1 MIVLIDNGHGRDTAG
16 KRSPDGRLREW
27 DWTREIARGLTRR
40 LTDRG
45 INARLLVPE
54 DEDIPLRQRAARANA
69 YSGANEMSASPST
82 SALLISIHANA
93 AGCGQWM
100 PARGWCAFVSP
111 TASQQSRRLATLLAS
126 EAERAGLTVRRE
138 ARSRDYWEKGWAICR
153 LTRCP
158 AVLTENCFMDNRAD
172 CQWMLSAE
180 GKDAII
186 SLHETAIL
194 RYLGLHPGAGGQ
206 SAGSPEPGR

>member
-16 KRSPDGRLREW
+16 KRSPDGRLLEW
-27 DWTREIARGLTRR
+27 QWTREIARGLRAR
-40 LTDRG
+40 LTARG
-45 INARLLVPE
+45 IDARLLVPE
-54 DEDIPLRQRAARANA
+54 HEDIPLSQRAARANA
-69 YSGANEMSASPST
+69 YDQAI
-82 SALLISIHANA
+82 LISIHANA
-93 AGCGQWM
+93 AGRGQWM
-100 PARGWCAFVSP
+100 NARGWCVFVAP
-111 TASQQSRRLATLLAS
+111 AASLQARRLASLLAA
-126 EAERAGLTVRRE
+126 EAENAGLRVRRE
-138 ARSRDYWEKGWAICR
+138 VSDRDYWEHPWAICR

-172 CQWMLSAE
+172 CQWMLSTE

>member
-27 DWTREIARGLTRR
+27 AWTREIARALCSR
-40 LTDRG
+40 LRG
-45 INARLLVPE
+45 HGIDARLLVPE
-54 DEDIPLRQRAARANA
+54 DEDVPVLRRAERANA
-69 YSGANEMSASPST
+69 IAGPSI
-82 SALLISIHANA
+82 LISIHANA
-93 AGCGQWM
+93 AGMGQWM
-100 PARGWCAFVSP
+100 SAQGWCAFVAP
-111 TASQQSRRLATLLAS
+111 AAGMDARRLAGLLAD
-126 EAERAGLTVRRE
+126 EAERAGVFVRRE
-138 ARSRDYWEKGWAICR
+138 VQDRDYWEHPWAICR

-180 GKDAII
+180 GKQAII

-206 SAGSPEPGR
+206 SAVGPGSGR